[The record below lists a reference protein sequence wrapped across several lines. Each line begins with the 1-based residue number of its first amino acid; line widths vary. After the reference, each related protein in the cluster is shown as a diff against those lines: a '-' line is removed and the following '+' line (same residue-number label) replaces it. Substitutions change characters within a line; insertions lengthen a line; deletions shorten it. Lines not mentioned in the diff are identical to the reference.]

1 MDRIV
6 DSDIQH
12 LTRYGEIA
20 RPGDDLPGPVR
31 ASLTLNS
38 PVGVCLDR
46 RGNLWVC
53 DTGNNRLLVFDAAL
67 SELRHV
73 LHAPAEGKKGAAGVP
88 FRMPFHVCPHP
99 DEDRVFITD
108 MGNSR
113 VVVMDCAGEE
123 PRFAYTIGDKAK
135 GAFAPLQDPN
145 GITLVRQADGSCHV
159 FVNDEFFHNASEP
172 MRNRCVRFDEQGNY
186 LAEFR
191 TVVVNGKRHDL
202 YWPQGLSSDAEGNL
216 YIANTGSYEILR
228 VASEAA
234 VDADFTVHEGR
245 AVVAHR
251 FGQPRGMGMLNIMR
265 DVNVIGERVFVPDH
279 VQNAISVYH
288 TDGRPLATVAGVR
301 AGWHHGLEPMRSA
314 TDPLYYFLE
323 DTSLVSPY
331 VICAGDAP
339 DIYFISEPFTSRIL
353 KVRIDFDGSAQ
364 TSVVMLAAVGGR
376 RDERAAG
383 EAKGNAKGDT
393 RGAAAVGQFNCVTSV
408 ISLPVTQAQAPARGV
423 TQETSPWLRWPAA
436 ASAALA
442 GQYDFWWGGMARQ
455 MLAHAGTAER
465 LEATRITLDAGN
477 WRLTGCRAE
486 GDDYV
491 AADVRVDGWFLAGNL
506 GMAAFTPDFPL
517 LGQVVPG
524 SPILLVGN
532 FNMGTISLYQVGPLG
547 SLINYGVPF
556 GVHGSAPACIAGPQ
570 GMAAR
575 ADGMVYIADTLNN
588 RMSQWQILPS
598 GTAAFVRNFVWP
610 GHGHG
615 EAAFTPTD
623 AVLAGDGR
631 LYVTDQFNNRICVF
645 DGDGRPL
652 FAFGEQGYW
661 EEGEPDGERFM
672 LPTSLAVDGDRLIV
686 NDLVNR
692 ALKVFTL
699 GEGVPRFASG
709 ISLFKRTTEEGGVWM
724 PFLMHAHEGRVYVA
738 DSTYNIV
745 QVYSCQAD

>member
-1 MDRIV
+1 MNRIA
-6 DSDIQH
+6 DAGILH

-20 RPGDDLPGPVR
+20 QPGDDVPGPVGP
-31 ASLTLNS
+31 SLTLNS

-53 DTGNNRLLVFDAAL
+53 DTGNNRVLVFDTAL
-67 SELRHV
+67 RELRHV
-73 LHAPAEGKKGAAGVP
+73 LHAPAAGKRGAGGVP

-99 DEDRVFITD
+99 DRDRVFITD

-113 VVVMDCAGEE
+113 VVVMDCDGAAPCFAG
-123 PRFAYTIGDKAK
+123 TLGDKAK
-135 GAFAPLQDPN
+135 GAFTPLQDPN

-159 FVNDEFFHNASEP
+159 FVNDEFFHNADEP
-172 MRNRCVRFDEQGNY
+172 LRNRCVRFDEQGNY
-186 LAEFR
+186 LSEFR
-191 TVVVNGKRHDL
+191 TVVVNGRRHDL

-228 VASEAA
+228 VASGAA

-301 AGWHHGLEPMRSA
+301 AGWHHGLEPVRSA
-314 TDPLYYFLE
+314 TDPLYYLLE

-339 DIYFISEPFTSRIL
+339 DVYFISEPFTSRIL
-353 KVRIDFDGSAQ
+353 KVHLDFDGSAQ

-376 RDERAAG
+376 RDERARTG
-383 EAKGNAKGDT
+383 GD
-393 RGAAAVGQFNCVTSV
+393 AVGQFNCVTSV
-408 ISLPVTQAQAPARGV
+408 ISLPATRTQPPAGKAAPV
-423 TQETSPWLRWPAA
+423 SPWLRWPAA
-436 ASAALA
+436 AGAALA
-442 GQYDFWWGGMARQ
+442 GQYDFWWGGVGRRL
-455 MLAHAGTAER
+455 LAESGAGEA
-465 LEATRITLDAGN
+465 LQATRIALDAGN
-477 WRLTGCRAE
+477 WRLAGCRAE
-486 GDDYV
+486 GDAYV
-491 AADVRVDGWFLAGNL
+491 AADVRVAGWFLAGNL
-506 GMAAFTPDFPL
+506 GMATFVPDFPL

-532 FNMGTISLYQVGPLG
+532 FNMGTISMYQVGPLG
-547 SLINYGVPF
+547 SLVNYGVPF
-556 GVHGSAPACIAGPQ
+556 GMHGSAPGCIAGPQ
-570 GMAAR
+570 GMAAS

-588 RMSQWQILPS
+588 RMAQWQILANGS
-598 GTAAFVRNFVWP
+598 AAFVRNFVWP
-610 GHGHG
+610 GHERG

-623 AVLAGDGR
+623 AVLADDGR

-652 FAFGEQGYW
+652 FAFGRQGYW

-672 LPTSLAVDGDRLIV
+672 LPTSLAIDGDRLIV

-692 ALKVFTL
+692 ALKVFSL
-699 GEGVPRFASG
+699 GDGEPRFESG
-709 ISLFKRTTEEGGVWM
+709 ISLFKRTTDEGGVWM
-724 PFLMHAHEGRVYVA
+724 PFFMHAHEGRVYVA

-745 QVYSCQAD
+745 QVYRCRAA

>member
-1 MDRIV
+1 MDRII
-6 DSDIQH
+6 DSAIAH

-20 RPGDDLPGPVR
+20 QPGDDLPGALRP
-31 ASLTLNS
+31 SLTLNS
-38 PVGVCLDR
+38 PVGICLDR
-46 RGNLWVC
+46 RGNVWVC

-67 SELRHV
+67 TELRHV
-73 LHAPAEGKKGAAGVP
+73 LYAPDDGAKGAAGVP

-113 VVVMDCAGEE
+113 VVVMDCAGAA
-123 PRFAYTIGDKAK
+123 PRFAYTIGDQATD
-135 GAFAPLQDPN
+135 GFAPLQDPN

-172 MRNRCVRFDEQGNY
+172 MRNRCVRFDAQGHY
-186 LAEFR
+186 LSEFR
-191 TVVVNGKRHDL
+191 TVVVNGRRHDL
-202 YWPQGLSSDAEGNL
+202 YWPQGLASDAAGNL

-228 VASEAA
+228 VASDAA
-234 VDADFTVHEGR
+234 VDAEFTVHAGK

-265 DVNVIGERVFVPDH
+265 DVNVIGDRVFVPDH

-288 TDGRPLATVAGVR
+288 TDGRPLATVSGIR

-314 TDPLYYFLE
+314 TDPLYYLLE
-323 DTSLVSPY
+323 DSALVSPY
-331 VICAGDAP
+331 VICDGGEP
-339 DIYFISEPFTSRIL
+339 DVYFISEPFTSRIL
-353 KVRIDFDGSAQ
+353 KVRIEFDGSAQ
-364 TSVVMLAAVGGR
+364 TSVDMLAAVGGR
-376 RDERAAG
+376 RDERAPANG
-383 EAKGNAKGDT
+383 Q
-393 RGAAAVGQFNCVTSV
+393 GAPAVGQFNCVTSV
-408 ISLPVTQAQAPARGV
+408 ISLPPTQSPLPGRGV
-423 TQETSPWLRWPAA
+423 APPATSPWLRWPAA

-442 GQYDFWWGGMARQ
+442 GQYDFWWGGLARQ
-455 MLAHAGTAER
+455 MLAHAGTGER
-465 LEATRITLDAGN
+465 LAATRITLDAGN

-486 GDDYV
+486 GASYV
-491 AADVRVDGWFLAGNL
+491 AANVRVDGWFLAGNL
-506 GMAAFTPDFPL
+506 GMATFAPDFPL
-517 LGQVVPG
+517 LGQLVPG

-547 SLINYGVPF
+547 NLINYGVPF
-556 GVHGSAPACIAGPQ
+556 GRHGSGPACIAGPQ

-598 GTAAFVRNFVWP
+598 GSAAFVRNFVWP
-610 GHGHG
+610 GHEHG
-615 EAAFTPTD
+615 AAAFTPTD
-623 AVLAGDGR
+623 AVLAADGR

-645 DGDGRPL
+645 DGDGQPL
-652 FAFGEQGYW
+652 FTFGKQGYW

-672 LPTSLAVDGDRLIV
+672 LPTSLAIDGDRLIV

-699 GEGVPRFASG
+699 GDGAPRFASG
-709 ISLFKRTTEEGGVWM
+709 ISLFKRTTAQGGVWM

-745 QVYSCQAD
+745 QVYSCQAG

>member
-1 MDRIV
+1 MGHIV
-6 DSDIQH
+6 ESEILH
-12 LTRYGEIA
+12 LTRFGEIA
-20 RPGDDLPGPVR
+20 RPGDDTPGPVR
-31 ASLTLNS
+31 PTLALNS

-46 RGNLWVC
+46 CGNVWVC
-53 DTGNNRLLVFDAAL
+53 DTGNNRVLVFDAAL

-73 LHAPAEGKKGAAGVP
+73 FYAPAEGKKGAGGVP

-99 DEDRVFITD
+99 DQDRVFITD

-113 VVVMDCAGEE
+113 VVVMDCAAGEGGDFAP

-135 GAFAPLQDPN
+135 GAFVPLQDPN
-145 GITLVRQADGSCHV
+145 GITLVRQADGSSHV

-172 MRNRCVRFDEQGNY
+172 LRNRCVRFDEKGNY
-186 LAEFR
+186 LSEFR
-191 TVVVNGKRHDL
+191 SVVVAGKRHDL

-228 VASEAA
+228 CASDAA
-234 VDADFTVHEGR
+234 VDADFVVHEGR

-251 FGQPRGMGMLNIMR
+251 HGQPRGLGMLNIMR

-279 VQNAISVYH
+279 VANAISVYH
-288 TDGRPLATVAGVR
+288 TDGRPLATVSGVR

-314 TDPLYYFLE
+314 TDPMYYLLE
-323 DTSLVSPY
+323 DSALVSPY
-331 VICAGDAP
+331 VICDGGEP
-339 DIYFISEPFTSRIL
+339 DVYFISEPFTSRIL
-353 KVRIDFDGSAQ
+353 KVRLDFDGSPEA
-364 TSVVMLAAVGGR
+364 SVVMLAAVGGR
-376 RDERAAG
+376 RDARAKRSTAI
-383 EAKGNAKGDT
+383 
-393 RGAAAVGQFNCVTSV
+393 GQFNCVTSV
-408 ISLPVTQAQAPARGV
+408 ISLPATQAQPPERPTSVAAPD
-423 TQETSPWLRWPAA
+423 WLLWPAA

-442 GQYDFWWGGMARQ
+442 GQYDFWWGGVARQ
-455 MLAHAGTAER
+455 LLEKSGAGEQLAAMR
-465 LEATRITLDAGN
+465 LTLDAGN

-491 AADVRVDGWFLAGNL
+491 AAGVRVDGWFLAGNL
-506 GMAAFTPDFPL
+506 GMAVFTPDFPL

-532 FNMGTISLYQVGPLG
+532 FNMGTIAMYQIGPLG

-556 GVHGSAPACIAGPQ
+556 GMHGSAPGCIAGPQ
-570 GMAAR
+570 GMAAS
-575 ADGMVYIADTLNN
+575 ADGRVYIADTLNN
-588 RMSQWQILPS
+588 RMSLWQILPS
-598 GTAAFVRNFVWP
+598 GTASFVRNFVWHD
-610 GHGHG
+610 HGHPG
-615 EAAFTPTD
+615 AAPFTPTD

-645 DGDGRPL
+645 DHDGQPL
-652 FAFGEQGYW
+652 FTFGKQGYW

-672 LPTSLAVDGDRLIV
+672 LPTSLAIDGDRLIV

-699 GEGVPRFASG
+699 SDGMPRFDSG

-745 QVYSCQAD
+745 QVYRCQAG